1 MPLRKLEKSDWRY
14 YSAHL
19 SKALAIRR
27 SEANT
32 ASLAVSRQVAAEWV
46 PLLGV
51 TYETEK
57 DLFEIALQHLEH
69 RVRFPRTIY
78 VDEGPK
84 GTTGF
89 KVIRFCWSSARSAAP
104 HPVKVT

>member
-1 MPLRKLEKSDWRY
+1 MPFRKLEKSDWRY

-19 SKALAIRR
+19 STALASRR

-32 ASLAVSRQVAAEWV
+32 ASLAVSLQVAAEWV

-69 RVRFPRTIY
+69 TVRFPRTIY

-84 GTTGF
+84 GTAGF
-89 KVIRFCWSSARSAAP
+89 EVIDFAGSAP
-104 HPVKVT
+104 